1 MSDLNGNMP
10 SWLNGTFILTS
21 MGMVGAGISYMLLF
35 VLKSR
40 CTNIKCCCI
49 SCDRTPLNDI
59 ELQTV
64 SIETPPRVITP
75 PMIRNSHSL
84 PHPSL
89 ENI

>member
-10 SWLNGTFILTS
+10 LWVNGSFLITIF
-21 MGMVGAGISYMLLF
+21 GMIGAGGTYILLF

-49 SCDRTPLNDI
+49 SCDRTPLNID